1 MSNKTWT
8 LFAAVLGSGI
18 VFLDSSVLPV
28 ALPAIGR
35 EPRLFVDVLEGQS
48 YVHYGYLLSLSALL
62 VLAGALNDYFG
73 RRRMFVLGLLG
84 FGATSLLCGL
94 APNVELLIF
103 FRVLQGA
110 AGALLVPG
118 SLAILTNTFEGEEQG
133 RAFGI
138 WAAASSAVTVLGPF
152 VGGVLVEEVAWRA
165 IFLINLPLIAVA
177 LWATRHVA
185 ESRDE
190 QAQGEFDWLGAL
202 LVALAVGGLSFG
214 AIFGEQRQWADPLAF
229 VALGVGGLATLALP
243 FYFARAHRP
252 LIPLGLFRSRNFTVT
267 NISTLLIY
275 GALYVVFLVLPI
287 FLVGTVGYNPPAA
300 GLATVPSSLFLI
312 FLSARFGALASRL
325 GPRWF
330 MTAGPL
336 LMAAGVAWL
345 ARLPP
350 DSAPWTVRLGEP
362 ATWVPPTSYLVDVL
376 PGMALFGIGLAV
388 MVAPLTTALMRS
400 VPGRQAGLASAI
412 NNAISRVGPQLAGAL
427 VFIVVTATF
436 YAALQGLQPG
446 LDMSSPEVRRDIAP
460 LNRPAEGVPPEYVE
474 AARQASTQAFGLAML
489 TSAALLV
496 LGALVNALGISDRQA
511 AEGAADR
518 QAATGPDPLT
528 DQPLA
533 DGEPSPPARASPSS

>member
-1 MSNKTWT
+1 MTNKSWT

-62 VLAGALNDYFG
+62 ILAGALTDHFG
-73 RRRMFVLGLLG
+73 RRRMFIVGLLG
-84 FGATSLLCGL
+84 FGATSLLCGV
-94 APNVELLIF
+94 APNMELLIL
-103 FRVLQGA
+103 FRILQGA

-118 SLAILTNTFEGEEQG
+118 SLAILTDAFEGEEQG
-133 RAFGI
+133 RAFGV

-152 VGGVLVEEVAWRA
+152 VGGILVEEISWRA
-165 IFLINLPLIAVA
+165 IFLINLPLIGAA
-177 LWATRHVA
+177 LWAMRYVR

-190 QAQGEFDWLGAL
+190 DSAGGFDWPGAL

-214 AIFGEQRQWADPLAF
+214 AIFGQQRQWQDPLAF
-229 VALGVGGLATLALP
+229 ASLGVGAAATVLLP
-243 FYFARAHRP
+243 IYFARARRP
-252 LIPLGLFRSRNFTVT
+252 LVPLGMFRSRNFSVT

-287 FLVGTVGYNPPAA
+287 FLVGTLGYNAPAA
-300 GLATVPSSLFLI
+300 GLATVPSSVFLI
-312 FLSARFGALASRL
+312 FLSARFGALASRF

-336 LMAAGVAWL
+336 VMAAGVAWL
-345 ARLPP
+345 VRIPAGSAEWQARLT
-350 DSAPWTVRLGEP
+350 DP
-362 ATWVPPTSYLVDVL
+362 ATLVPPADYLVDVL
-376 PGMALFGIGLAV
+376 PAMTLFGIGLAV

-427 VFIVVTATF
+427 IFIVVTASF
-436 YAALQGLQPG
+436 YTALERLVPQ
-446 LDMSSPEVRRDIAP
+446 LDMGSDVVRRDIPP
-460 LNRPAEGVPPEYVE
+460 LNQPAEHVPAGQVA
-474 AARQASTQAFGLAML
+474 AARVASTEAFQLAMM
-489 TSAALLV
+489 TSAGLLV
-496 LGALVNALGISDRQA
+496 LGALVNAAGISDRQA
-511 AEGAADR
+511 AERPAERVPAR
-518 QAATGPDPLT
+518 ELEAP
-528 DQPLA
+528 
-533 DGEPSPPARASPSS
+533 PPA

>member
-1 MSNKTWT
+1 MSNKRWT

-35 EPRLFVDVLEGQS
+35 EPRLFVDVLEGQN

-62 VLAGALNDYFG
+62 ILAGALTDYFG

-94 APNVELLIF
+94 APNLELLIL

-152 VGGVLVEEVAWRA
+152 VGGVLVEEISWRA
-165 IFLINLPLIAVA
+165 IFLINLPLIGLA
-177 LWATRHVA
+177 LWAMRYVP

-190 QAQGEFDWLGAL
+190 GAEGSFDWPGAL

-214 AIFGEQRQWADPLAF
+214 AIFGQQRQWQDPLAF
-229 VALGVGGLATLALP
+229 LALGLGGLATLALP
-243 FYFARAHRP
+243 LYFARARRP
-252 LIPLGLFRSRNFTVT
+252 LVPLGMFRSRNFAVT
-267 NISTLLIY
+267 NLSTLLIY

-287 FLVGTVGYNPPAA
+287 FLVGTLGYSAPAA
-300 GLATVPSSLFLI
+300 GLATVPSSVFLI
-312 FLSARFGALASRL
+312 FLSARFGSLASRF

-336 LMAAGVAWL
+336 VMAAGVAWL
-345 ARLPP
+345 GRMPV
-350 DSAPWTVRLGEP
+350 DSAPWLARLTDP
-362 ATWVPPTSYLVDVL
+362 ATLPPPEDYLLDVMPAML
-376 PGMALFGIGLAV
+376 LFGIGLAV

-427 VFIVVTATF
+427 VFVVVTATF
-436 YAALQGLQPG
+436 YTSLQSLLPG
-446 LDMSSPEVRRDIAP
+446 MDMQSEQMRRDIPP
-460 LNRPAEGVPPEYVE
+460 LNRPAPGVPADQL
-474 AARQASTQAFGLAML
+474 AAAQIASTEAFRLAMF
-489 TSAALLV
+489 TSAGLLII
-496 LGALVNALGISDRQA
+496 GALVNAAGISDRQA
-511 AEGAADR
+511 AERPVERRAEAA
-518 QAATGPDPLT
+518 
-528 DQPLA
+528 
-533 DGEPSPPARASPSS
+533 PPA